1 MNEISFF
8 SSEMF
13 TWIILPLL
21 IFLARICDVTIGTI
35 RIIFISR
42 NKKFLAPLLG
52 FFEILIWLLAIGQIM
67 RNLTNVACYVA
78 YAGGYATGT
87 FVGIY
92 VEEKLAM
99 GILLIR
105 IITKKDAFELIKFLR
120 SANYGVTSIDAQ
132 GATGQ
137 VNVIYT
143 IVNRSDLEGVIETIK
158 RFNPKAFYSVEEVR
172 FVSNGVFPLKK
183 SLYKRDYLRLL
194 RLDRKGK

>member
-35 RIIFISR
+35 RIIFVSR

-105 IITKKDAFELIKFLR
+105 IITKKDASELIKFLR
-120 SANYGVTSIDAQ
+120 SANYGVTSVDAQ

-172 FVSNGVFPLKK
+172 FVKNGVFPLRTYPDTRK
-183 SLYKRDYLRLL
+183 YLRLF
-194 RLDRKGK
+194 RMQRKQK